1 MIVLFLCLVIGIM
14 LTFKCRQFRRM
25 ICESLNESQPTGRS
39 GSASRTAPASPR
51 WAITREWRG

>member
-1 MIVLFLCLVIGIM
+1 MLNLLLGLLIGIM
-14 LTFKCRQFRRM
+14 LTVKCRQFRRM
-25 ICESLNESQPTGRS
+25 ILESMSESQPTGRS